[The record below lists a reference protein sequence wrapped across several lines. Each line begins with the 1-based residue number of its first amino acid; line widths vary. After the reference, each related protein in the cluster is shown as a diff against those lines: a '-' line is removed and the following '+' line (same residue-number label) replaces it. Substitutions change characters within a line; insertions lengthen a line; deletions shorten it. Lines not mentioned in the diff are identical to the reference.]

1 MMKNMFQ
8 KISFQKKII
17 LIFIVTILLLLG
29 LSSSVLYIYSSRNM
43 KKKTQDYLQNIASVT
58 MSKVEMSIQNVEDA
72 SFYIAGNEQIQS
84 ILERNFKKENRLS
97 AYHLYGEGRKL
108 LSNYVL
114 LYKEI
119 AGIYIRNKDGW
130 FVSYTKKND
139 VQQLEEL
146 YDMEDSWKCQNEHI
160 YLKRN
165 LYRYLERTFLGTMI
179 IELNAPELYSFI
191 NDLPNVGGSR
201 AYIID
206 KDKKIIASGSQMLTG
221 KSVEDELNCKNIFQK
236 TGFYQEE
243 LNDETES
250 SIVYVGDAIHNG
262 WRLVLTLPESYYLES
277 IRKLQYFTVTLCCII
292 GIISVCLI
300 IIVGKSLTKPLS
312 TLTHAMEDVGKGN
325 FDVEIEDEG
334 EDEIGIL
341 SRTFNQMVTDM
352 GRLIDNVY
360 EQQHMRQEAEMKSLQ
375 MQINPHFLYNT
386 LDTINWMGRMKG
398 VDEVGEMASAL
409 GNLMRYS
416 LSKRDFVTI
425 REELENLKDYI
436 GIQNVRYGDRMSIRF
451 QVEDEVKDCYIPK
464 LLIQP
469 ILENAIVHG
478 VEDKIEKGSIIIRI
492 YQKNKEL
499 YVVVADDGVGMTQ
512 EAMETLI
519 GAEPSSKFG
528 HTSIGVSNVNR
539 RIQAVFGKEYGL
551 MIQSQLGVGT
561 TITLHMKTLET
572 MPDMHLRYN

>member
-1 MMKNMFQ
+1 MKNMFQ